1 MPKEKL
7 ERTVHMTQAQLEY
20 LERMVAAHSLPDVS
34 KAIRIL
40 VKFAM
45 AKPEEEAAI
54 FETVRC
60 ASPDVCESGQAAA
73 REESADGA

>member
-7 ERTVHMTQAQLEY
+7 EQTFHVSRKQLDY

-34 KAIRIL
+34 KAVRIL
-40 VKFAM
+40 VAHAM
-45 AKPEEEAAI
+45 SRPEEEEAI

-73 REESADGA
+73 RDENADGA